1 MANNAQPVFVVG
13 TARSGTSYLHSLLN
27 QHPLIRLSYESKL
40 PLEGWQCYQQRS
52 DLDSFLGFNR
62 LLDDFIAMESGE
74 EQNNWLVRAIERNRQ
89 LLFERHRKHPSFAD
103 LVRDIFELDGSIL
116 CFGNKMLR
124 AEMCPQIL
132 SIWPNARFIVLM
144 RDPRA
149 VVSSQLKRF
158 KGRRIPYAAIYCDI
172 HFKWTLAHA
181 VNQDNFL
188 ILSYEHFIH
197 NPHAGLKEILAFCGI
212 HDTFYARHM
221 LTKKPALAHAM
232 NKWQE
237 RLTQNQIRQI
247 ESYCFHT
254 MQKAGYKPRFALHQK
269 QVSVLEKCIEIGFEK
284 KQALFY
290 GPQKWKQKNMIHR
303 FLNWVRS

>member
-1 MANNAQPVFVVG
+1 MVNNPQPVFVVG

-40 PLEGWQCYQQRS
+40 PLEGWQCYRNRS
-52 DLDSFLGFNR
+52 DLDSFPGFNR
-62 LLDDFIAMESGE
+62 LLDDFIAIESGE
-74 EQNNWLVRAIERNRQ
+74 DQNKWLVRAIDRNRKF
-89 LLFERHRKHPSFAD
+89 LFDRHCSHSSFAG
-103 LVRDIFELDGSIL
+103 LVRDIFELDGPIL

-149 VVSSQLKRF
+149 IVSSQLKRF
-158 KGRRIPYAAIYCDI
+158 KGRRLAYAAIYCDI
-172 HFKWTLAHA
+172 HFKWSFAHA
-181 VNQDNFL
+181 VNRKNFL
-188 ILSYEHFIH
+188 ILSYEHFICH
-197 NPHAGLKEILAFCGI
+197 PHPELKKILTFCGMQ
-212 HDTFYARHM
+212 DPFYARQM
-221 LTKKPALAHAM
+221 LAKKPARSHAM
-232 NKWQE
+232 DKWRE

-254 MQKAGYKPRFALHQK
+254 MQTAGYKPRLALHQK
-269 QVSVLEKCIEIGFEK
+269 KISILEKCIEIGFEK